1 VLSALSLVLFVVVAS
16 FSLFNFIV
24 FVFVLF
30 FLVCFSTTYS
40 CITSEFSFSSVS
52 DVVHTRS
59 TTIVFLLL
67 LLLLLLLFDREL
79 YEIWCRVVPNGSAVV
94 SETQRLQSL
103 FHQASVYPSQSQIL
117 EMIHCARER
126 ELVQVPQQS
135 QSQQEEEEIRPVVTS
150 DSTIMATSVNCPS
163 TDQQS
168 SRSKDQ
174 TDGCGGGIQQR
185 NYLTFGEFCLFANE
199 LRKCYERE

>member
-59 TTIVFLLL
+59 TTIVFL

>member
-1 VLSALSLVLFVVVAS
+1 M
-16 FSLFNFIV
+16 
-24 FVFVLF
+24 
-30 FLVCFSTTYS
+30 
-40 CITSEFSFSSVS
+40 
-52 DVVHTRS
+52 
-59 TTIVFLLL
+59 
-67 LLLLLLLFDREL
+67 
-79 YEIWCRVVPNGSAVV
+79 VPNGSAVV

-126 ELVQVPQQS
+126 ELVQVPQQQQS
-135 QSQQEEEEIRPVVTS
+135 QSQQEEEPVVVPSSASAVMTS
-150 DSTIMATSVNCPS
+150 AVNCSP
-163 TDQQS
+163 TDPRDS

-174 TDGCGGGIQQR
+174 TDGCGGGLQQR